1 MRGYDG
7 LHKEEKRIIHEEVI
21 EPFKRMFDGVKE
33 GENMLLDFGGADCSL
48 LKFEKLEADILP
60 FYQFR
65 LRRQTTISCIL
76 QEYKGIRYH
85 VYGCVYGTHRL
96 DFTYDKELGIY
107 LPFSWDKDMFLDL
120 ADLTDDGEV
129 IKKEVLPMVIT
140 SADGIRLLLKEKEIV
155 REKYFENVV
164 EPFLAGEPTKF
175 EVPRWKRHI
184 LPFNLRHMLVRYA
197 KAVQTLSH
205 GDFVYAGCK
214 EEVYC
219 MAVAKDEFG
228 NPAMQGTYTTSA
240 KPPLY
245 FSNNYLEF
253 ISRHEAEMPKHKG
266 DGPCNGARY
275 RTYDIPGFGG
285 KPFIFPQMGRTQ
297 NSKNT
302 IFTGEPDI
310 ITGDVQEALAHFRT
324 TDFAEF
330 SDIVERY
337 AHTMREIHPQSE
349 KFAHRGMTHFF

>member
-1 MRGYDG
+1 MSGYDG
-7 LHKEEKRIIHEEVI
+7 LRTEEEQKIRKEVI

-48 LKFEKLEADILP
+48 LKFEGLEAEILP

-65 LRRQTTISCIL
+65 LHRKTTISCIL
-76 QEYKGIRYH
+76 QEYKGIQYH

-96 DFTYDKELGIY
+96 DFTHDEELGMY
-107 LPFSWDKDMFLDL
+107 LPFSWDRDMFFDL
-120 ADLTDDGEV
+120 ADLTGDGEV

-140 SADGIRLLLKEKEIV
+140 SADGIRLRFKEIV
-155 REKYFENVV
+155 REKYFEDVI
-164 EPFLAGEPTKF
+164 EPFLAGELTKF
-175 EVPRWKRHI
+175 KIPRWKRHI
-184 LPFNLRHMLVRYA
+184 LPFNLHHMLRRYA
-197 KAVQTLSH
+197 MIARALSH
-205 GDFVYAGCK
+205 GDFVYVGCK

-228 NPAMQGTYTTSA
+228 DPYMQGTYTTSA

-253 ISRHEAEMPKHKG
+253 ISRHEAEMPKFKG
-266 DGPCNGARY
+266 DGMCNGAKF
-275 RTYDIPGFGG
+275 RTYDVPGFGG

-297 NSKNT
+297 NCKNA

-337 AHTMREIHPQSE
+337 AHTTREIHPQSE
-349 KFAHRGMTHFF
+349 KFRHPGMTHFF